1 MDWNI
6 VWGFKGEGTYVIF
19 NKATPVCLEVNSHN
33 QILIASYEPFNEAQL
48 WDIRSY
54 GGKDVYTIQNVRH
67 LTFLE
72 VFPGMRGIVGSWSPF
87 ALLGGIPIEGADPVE
102 SLWIIDSSTC
112 CLQEGKMVLFRTM
125 CPTGYVLELRLC
137 AYGNALEI
145 ASEEAD
151 ERVKDKQRWFLQKVA

>member
-72 VFPGMRGIVGSWSPF
+72 VF
-87 ALLGGIPIEGADPVE
+87 
-102 SLWIIDSSTC
+102 
-112 CLQEGKMVLFRTM
+112 Q
-125 CPTGYVLELRLC
+125 LRLC

-145 ASEEAD
+145 ASEETD